1 VRKVAIIG
9 VGCTKVDDH
18 WGKSLRNLFA
28 DAALKAL
35 EDAGVE
41 RVDALYVGNM
51 SSGFLQGQEHLGAF
65 MADAIGMPGIPA
77 IKVEAACASGG
88 VAVHE
93 GFKAV
98 VSGLADLVL
107 VGGVEKMTD
116 ALTPHVSS
124 AMIMAE
130 DQEYTA
136 YTGITFVGLNALIH
150 RLYMETF
157 KAQPEEIAMFPVVD
171 HQHAVNNSFA
181 QFHSAITV
189 DRVLKSPFV
198 ADPLHIL
205 ECSGIGDGAAAAILC
220 PLEKAQEFTDTPI
233 EVAAST
239 VATDTLSL
247 HERDN
252 LLTFSASQ
260 KAANKA
266 YEIAKIGQSDVDVLE
281 VHDAFSI
288 LGPLSLEDL
297 GFVRKGEGAKFTM
310 EGQTAVGGKLPTNT
324 FGGLKARGHPV
335 GATGVY
341 QIVELT
347 WQLQGEAGKNQVNG
361 AEIGMAQ
368 NIGGIGTTVAVHI
381 LRRVK

>member
-1 VRKVAIIG
+1 MRKVAIIG

-41 RVDALYVGNM
+41 RVDSLYVGNM
-51 SSGFLQGQEHLGAF
+51 SSGFLQAQEHLGAL
-65 MADAIGMPGIPA
+65 MADSIGMPGIPA
-77 IKVEAACASGG
+77 VKVEAACASGG
-88 VAVHE
+88 VAFHE

-116 ALTPHVSS
+116 TLTPHVSS

-136 YTGITFVGLNALIH
+136 YTGVTFVGLNALIH

-157 KAQPEEIAMFPVVD
+157 KAKPEEIAMFPVVD
-171 HQHAVNNSFA
+171 HQHAVNNPFA
-181 QFHSAITV
+181 QFQSTITV

-205 ECSGIGDGAAAAILC
+205 ECAGIGDGAAAAILC
-220 PLEKAQEFTDTPI
+220 PLEKAKDFTDTPI

-252 LLTFSASQ
+252 LLTFAASQ
-260 KAANKA
+260 RAANSA
-266 YEIAKIGQSDVDVLE
+266 YEMAKIRQSDVDVLE

-297 GFVRKGEGAKFTM
+297 GFVKKGEGAKFTM
-310 EGQTAVGGKLPTNT
+310 EGQTAIGGKLPTNT

-347 WQLQGEAGKNQVNG
+347 WQLRGEAGKNQVNG

-368 NIGGIGTTVAVHI
+368 NIGGIGATVTVHI